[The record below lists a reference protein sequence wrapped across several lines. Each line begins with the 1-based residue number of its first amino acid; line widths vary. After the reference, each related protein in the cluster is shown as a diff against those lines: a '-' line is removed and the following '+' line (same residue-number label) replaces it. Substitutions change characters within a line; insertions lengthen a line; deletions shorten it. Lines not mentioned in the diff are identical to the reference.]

1 MNDIL
6 SKIFHVTISLAHLFV
21 PRIIQWL
28 FQGLIIVYI
37 RESILLGA
45 LRSFIAWFYIYYFD
59 YDWEDILSIIASTIV
74 LYICR
79 DRIITQFDDTKH
91 IPE

>member
-28 FQGLIIVYI
+28 FQGLIIVYL

-45 LRSFIAWFYIYYFD
+45 LRSFIA
-59 YDWEDILSIIASTIV
+59 
-74 LYICR
+74 
-79 DRIITQFDDTKH
+79 
-91 IPE
+91 